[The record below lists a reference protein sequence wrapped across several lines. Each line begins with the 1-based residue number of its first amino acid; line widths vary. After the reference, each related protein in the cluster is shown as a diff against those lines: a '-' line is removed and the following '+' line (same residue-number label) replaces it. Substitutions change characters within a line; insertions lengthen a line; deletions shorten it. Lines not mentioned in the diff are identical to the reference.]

1 MMKME
6 TCKSCRG
13 SNFGGFKFF
22 SCLASLAT
30 IEKSQLAVG
39 KVTFLPKE
47 QRKIFIFK
55 AEGSQI
61 NKEIKSGSCPPE
73 H

>member
-1 MMKME
+1 ME
-6 TCKSCRG
+6 TCIYVIY
-13 SNFGGFKFF
+13 SNCGGVF

-47 QRKIFIFK
+47 QRKIPIVK
-55 AEGSQI
+55 AVKLSWI
-61 NKEIKSGSCPPE
+61 DKKWLLST
-73 H
+73 

>member
-1 MMKME
+1 ME
-6 TCKSCRG
+6 TCIYVIY
-13 SNFGGFKFF
+13 SNCGGVF

-47 QRKIFIFK
+47 RQ
-55 AEGSQI
+55 GSQI
-61 NKEIKSGSCPPE
+61 KEDRFYTIDNVVPVHLKTE
-73 H
+73 AR

>member
-1 MMKME
+1 MINDGNLQKLP
-6 TCKSCRG
+6 G
-13 SNFGGFKFF
+13 SNCGGFKFC

-47 QRKIFIFK
+47 QRQIFIVK

-61 NKEIKSGSCPPE
+61 KLDG
-73 H
+73 

>member
-22 SCLASLAT
+22 HAT

-39 KVTFLPKE
+39 KVTFLQKK
-47 QRKIFIFK
+47 QRKISNVK
-55 AEGSQI
+55 AGILSWI
-61 NKEIKSGSCPPE
+61 DKKWLLST
-73 H
+73 